1 MADVLN
7 SITCGVWPWLTSF
20 VSCGDGEWFGINTIT
35 KQRFDRS
42 DWLWGTLYLFI
53 KEYIT
58 VVLQLV
64 LFSRIGTTPDFLTG
78 ALILFMM
85 LVSFGFPFMSSYLFF
100 VLRMGPF
107 NKDETVPYPLGT
119 IRNLLQTVFVII
131 AHVLAA
137 LSAAR
142 FLQSYADQ
150 WKSCGLQM
158 KVADSAQ
165 MVSWLYI
172 GNDPNTGALPMAD
185 EFLNTFIFLI
195 GLLHLLAKHLPAE
208 LMLSAYF
215 NVKQEE
221 KNEEDNKLSVEQTLT
236 LILDKIEKMTPR
248 VKNMKRLPELVI
260 PTNKKQN
267 NEQPNTQIPNEATE
281 DDEVKNGKT
290 GLTADAALLLP
301 QNPPSNQ
308 RLDNK
313 GKPYTFHI
321 PIPADFIVHVC
332 ILLAATTRAF
342 PTAHGT
348 PAISLY
354 LYFRDF
360 VTDWKIIQYRIAG
373 GVLGSVAALLHY
385 YIWYVWPAHNQI
397 GPAEEFVKRIIVAP
411 PAFLYSEL
419 QLPNNMKTTR
429 GRRMAV

>member
-7 SITCGVWPWLTSF
+7 WITCGVWPWLTSF

-236 LILDKIEKMTPR
+236 LILGKIEKMTPR
-248 VKNMKRLPELVI
+248 AKKDVNDMKPLPDLVI
-260 PTNKKQN
+260 PTNT
-267 NEQPNTQIPNEATE
+267 EQPNQQMPDEETE
-281 DDEVKNGKT
+281 NGVIRAPR
-290 GLTADAALLLP
+290 LTTDVASLLP

-429 GRRMAV
+429 SRRMAV